1 MNSPVAAV
9 AAATSTLAAN
19 KSSPSA
25 ASSTSVSNMHNV
37 RFKYNE
43 GFTTG
48 VRRAVFIRDLW

>member
-19 KSSPSA
+19 KSLPSA
-25 ASSTSVSNMHNV
+25 ASSTSV